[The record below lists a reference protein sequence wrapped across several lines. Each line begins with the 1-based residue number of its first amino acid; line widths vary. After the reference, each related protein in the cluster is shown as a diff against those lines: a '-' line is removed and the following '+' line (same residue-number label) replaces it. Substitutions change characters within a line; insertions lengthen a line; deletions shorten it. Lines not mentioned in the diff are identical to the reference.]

1 MKLVLDAKGLAE
13 ALSMPVGTVRQYAH
27 KQPHKLPPQME
38 TPTRKLQWAVKDVE
52 AWVEQRRLT
61 SASSSLS

>member
-1 MKLVLDAKGLAE
+1 MKLILDAKGLAE
-13 ALSMPVGTVRQYAH
+13 ALSMPVGTVRQYAN

-52 AWVEQRRLT
+52 AWVEAQRQT
-61 SASSSLS
+61 QSA

>member
-1 MKLVLDAKGLAE
+1 MKLILDAKGLAE
-13 ALSMPVGTVRQYAH
+13 ALSMPVGTIRQYAN

-52 AWVEQRRLT
+52 AWVEAQRQT
-61 SASSSLS
+61 QSA